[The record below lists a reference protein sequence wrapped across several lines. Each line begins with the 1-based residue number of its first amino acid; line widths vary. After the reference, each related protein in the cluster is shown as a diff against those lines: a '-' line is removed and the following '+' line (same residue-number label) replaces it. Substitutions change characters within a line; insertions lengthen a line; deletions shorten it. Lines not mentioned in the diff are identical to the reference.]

1 MIFKINNK
9 NKEKTTGISRDD
21 KKAVLMVRPTF
32 NKYESSQVYNYYNFS
47 NYINFMVKGEK
58 CVPVV
63 LMVRHSPDKRE
74 YSQISGFDSQPGRTP
89 FTFKLKT

>member
-32 NKYESSQVYNYYNFS
+32 NKYESSQ
-47 NYINFMVKGEK
+47 
-58 CVPVV
+58 
-63 LMVRHSPDKRE
+63 
-74 YSQISGFDSQPGRTP
+74 ISGFESQPGRTS
-89 FTFKLKT
+89 FTFKLTGN